1 MGLGAKEIIIYIR
14 SITMLENL
22 ISKFEFEGEFVSY
35 MPYGEGH
42 INSTFLLDFRARNGQ
57 IKQYILQKVNTSVF
71 KDPDGLMRNIQLVT
85 DFLREKIIASGGNPE
100 RETLH
105 FMKSENGKIY
115 YIDDNG
121 ECWRVYRF
129 IDDATTYQSV
139 ENPVHFC
146 NAGKAFG
153 YFQNQLSDFPAKE
166 LTETIK
172 DFHDT
177 GVRYDNFIRA
187 VEQDPLGRA
196 KDVQKE
202 IDFVLARKKE
212 ATKIVDLL
220 KSGDIPYR
228 VTHNDTKFNNILI
241 DDKTGEG
248 FCVIDLDTV
257 MPGCALY
264 DYGDAIRF
272 GASSA
277 PEDETDLDKVYMDM
291 ELFEQFTKGF
301 LESTKDV
308 LTPAE
313 LENMA
318 FSAKLMTLECGSRF
332 LADHILGDTYFRIH
346 HEGHNLERA
355 RTQLKLVADME
366 AKMDKMNEIVKKYS
380 K

>member
-1 MGLGAKEIIIYIR
+1 MFESVVKNFDFNGD
-14 SITMLENL
+14 L
-22 ISKFEFEGEFVSY
+22 IANE
-35 MPYGEGH
+35 PYGGGH
-42 INSTFLLDFRARNGQ
+42 INSTFLLTFKSKSGNIRR
-57 IKQYILQKVNTSVF
+57 YILQKINTSVF
-71 KDPDGLMRNIQLVT
+71 PDPDSLMNNICKVT
-85 DFLREKIIASGGNPE
+85 DFLRKKIKLAGGDVK
-100 RETLH
+100 RETLK
-105 FMKSENGKIY
+105 FIPCNTGKY
-115 YIDDNG
+115 YFIDDNG
-121 ECWRVYRF
+121 DCWRAYCFVE
-129 IDDATTYQSV
+129 DTSTYQAV
-139 ENPVHFC
+139 ENPIHFY
-146 NAGKAFG
+146 NAGKSFG
-153 YFQNQLSDFPAKE
+153 QFQNKLSDFPAKE
-166 LTETIK
+166 LVETIK

-177 GVRYDNFIRA
+177 GVRYDNFIKA
-187 VEQDPLGRA
+187 VEKDPLGRA

-202 IDFVLARKKE
+202 IDFVLERKKE

-220 KSGDIPYR
+220 KLGDIPYR

-241 DDKTGEG
+241 DNETGEG
-248 FCVIDLDTV
+248 ICVIDLDTV

-277 PEDETDLDKVYMDM
+277 AEDETDLDKVYMNM

-301 LESTKDV
+301 LEATKDV

-332 LADHILGDTYFRIH
+332 LADHILGDVYFKIH

-366 AKMDKMNEIVKKYS
+366 FKMDKMNEIVKKYS
-380 K
+380 R